1 MARKMSEAQHQ
12 AAVIKWTQQPGIR
25 RQWPELALL
34 HHIPNGG
41 TRDPVEAKHL
51 KQQGVKNGVPDLCLP
66 VPHGRYHG
74 LYIEMKREDGA
85 PSEDQKWW
93 GEKLQSYGYAW
104 SVCHGYE
111 EAISTLQWY
120 LAMPASGLRETL

>member
-1 MARKMSEAQHQ
+1 MAQRMSEAQHQ
-12 AAVIKWTQQPGIR
+12 AAVIKWSQQPEIR

-51 KQQGVKNGVPDLCLP
+51 KQQGVKKGVPDLCLP

-74 LYIEMKREDGA
+74 LYIEMKREGES

-93 GEKLQSYGYAW
+93 GEKLQLYGYSWA
-104 SVCHGYE
+104 VCRGYE
-111 EAISTLQWY
+111 EAVSVLQWY
-120 LAMPASGLRETL
+120 LSLPDEVAS